1 MIIVIMNTLLS
12 HCIHG
17 FNNWLNIFFTESSC
31 LSKMSKLTHLNLSS
45 NHFDKE
51 ILRSLG
57 DLPVL
62 QSLDL
67 SYNYMKGPLS
77 SHGTCKFKLSS
88 SRIPWKSL
96 EKNWD
101 FITNFTFI
109 EIFFLHVKNHK
120 SLIYVNDCGSVAS
133 IWNVLF
139 YQIFH
144 FNEIEEW

>member
-67 SYNYMKGPLS
+67 SYNYMKAPLS
-77 SHGTCKFKLSS
+77 SHGMCKFKFSS
-88 SRIPWKSL
+88 SRIP
-96 EKNWD
+96 
-101 FITNFTFI
+101 
-109 EIFFLHVKNHK
+109 
-120 SLIYVNDCGSVAS
+120 
-133 IWNVLF
+133 
-139 YQIFH
+139 
-144 FNEIEEW
+144 

>member
-12 HCIHG
+12 YCIHG

-67 SYNYMKGPLS
+67 SYNYMKAPLS
-77 SHGTCKFKLSS
+77 SHGMCKFKFSS
-88 SRIPWKSL
+88 SRIP
-96 EKNWD
+96 
-101 FITNFTFI
+101 
-109 EIFFLHVKNHK
+109 
-120 SLIYVNDCGSVAS
+120 
-133 IWNVLF
+133 
-139 YQIFH
+139 
-144 FNEIEEW
+144 